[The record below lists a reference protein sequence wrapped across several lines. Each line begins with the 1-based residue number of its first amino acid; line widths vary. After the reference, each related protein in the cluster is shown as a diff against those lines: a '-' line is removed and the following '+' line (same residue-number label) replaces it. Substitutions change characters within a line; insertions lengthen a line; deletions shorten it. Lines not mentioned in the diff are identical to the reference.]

1 MLTENDV
8 VESVC
13 RHVKVHGYEVHRQ
26 LTTKERGFDI
36 VARKPGVQVVELRV
50 EAKGETSSKETSNRY
65 GKPFSTAQI
74 HDHVANAF
82 YSAAA
87 MLEGRG
93 GAGSVRVAIA
103 LPGTACHRK
112 QVRAVHY
119 AMQLLEV
126 GVFWVE
132 PDGAVELSA
141 PWQL

>member
-13 RHVKVHGYEVHRQ
+13 RFVKDHGYEVHRQ

-36 VARKPGVQVVELRV
+36 VARKPGVQAVELRV
-50 EAKGETSSKETSNRY
+50 EAKGETSSKETTKRY

-74 HDHVANAF
+74 RDHVANAF
-82 YSAAA
+82 CTAAA
-87 MLEGRG
+87 MLVGPG
-93 GAGSVRVAIA
+93 SAGSVRVAIA
-103 LPGTACHRK
+103 LPGTAGHRR
-112 QVRAVHY
+112 QVQALQY

-126 GVFWVE
+126 GVFWVG
-132 PDGAVELSA
+132 PDGTVELSA

>member
-13 RHVKVHGYEVHRQ
+13 RLVKAHGYEVHRQ

-36 VARKPGVQVVELRV
+36 VARKQGAHVVELRV
-50 EAKGETSSKETSNRY
+50 EAKGETSSKETTKRY
-65 GKPFSTAQI
+65 GRPFDTAQI
-74 HDHVANAF
+74 RDHVANAL

-87 MLEGRG
+87 MLGVAG
-93 GAGSVRVAIA
+93 DAGSVRVAIA
-103 LPGTACHRK
+103 LPSTVGHRK
-112 QVRAVHY
+112 QVQAVHL
-119 AMQLLEV
+119 AMQLLTI
-126 GVFWVE
+126 GVFWVG

>member
-13 RHVKVHGYEVHRQ
+13 RLAKAHGYDVHRQ
-26 LTTKERGFDI
+26 LTTRERGLDI
-36 VARKPGVQVVELRV
+36 VARKQGVPVIELRV
-50 EAKGETSSKETSNRY
+50 EAKGETSSKGTTNRY

-74 HDHVANAF
+74 RDHVANAF

-87 MLEGRG
+87 ML
-93 GAGSVRVAIA
+93 GAPGDVGSVRVAIA
-103 LPGTACHRK
+103 LPGTAGHRK
-112 QVRAVHY
+112 RVQAVQH
-119 AMQLLEV
+119 AMQLLNV
-126 GVFWVE
+126 GVFWVG